1 MGDRRRVLPPGR
13 GRRLPRCGVERVHR
27 VLDLLHDPIFLAA
40 WFGNRVVAVLVAVTC
55 GLSGFA
61 ADIWTLDVLGVPQ
74 AYAFVNVGLR
84 LILFG
89 VVSILFS
96 HLHDTLVRGTELA
109 AREREA
115 ADREREAAE
124 RLQDLNEMKDRLMRS
139 VVADAREPL
148 GDIYARVV
156 TLGFD
161 MPRLTMGESREVLN
175 KIADANRR
183 LSALVDTLLDE
194 QRAAGTP
201 AEPGVGA
208 IRKRALGRSLPGAR
222 REDEPGASGR
232 R

>member
-1 MGDRRRVLPPGR
+1 MLFERMSSKGR
-13 GRRLPRCGVERVHR
+13 WAIVSASFVVAGFVGL
-27 VLDLLHDPIFLAA
+27 LDAASSAYIAFSIFYTIPIFLAA
-40 WFGNRVVAVLVAVTC
+40 WFGNRVVAIVVAVVC

-61 ADIWTLDVLGVPQ
+61 ADAWTLDSLGVHQ
-74 AYAFVNVGLR
+74 AYAFVNLALR
-84 LILFG
+84 LSLFG
-89 VVSILFS
+89 LVSILFCR
-96 HLHDTLVRGTELA
+96 LHDTLVRETELA

-175 KIADANRR
+175 EIADANRR
-183 LSALVDTLLDE
+183 LSELVNTLLDE
-194 QRAAGTP
+194 QRVADAP

-208 IRKRALGRSLPGAR
+208 LP
-222 REDEPGASGR
+222 
-232 R
+232 